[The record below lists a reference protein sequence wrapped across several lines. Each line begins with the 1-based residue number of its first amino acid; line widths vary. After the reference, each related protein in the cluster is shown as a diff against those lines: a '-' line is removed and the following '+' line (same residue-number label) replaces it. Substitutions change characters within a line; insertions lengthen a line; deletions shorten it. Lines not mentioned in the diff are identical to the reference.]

1 MAKKV
6 QEITERIKLPEK
18 MGFAIFSTSTNI
30 IFNFKSAYYLLFL
43 TNVLNIP
50 VLTAST
56 ILTLGTIWDAIND
69 PLIGFWSVNHK
80 FKSGEKVRPLALY
93 FALPWAITIVLM
105 FSDLHLTKALTI
117 AACLIIYFFFEAFYT
132 FLCMPYNSMG
142 ALATNNDEDRKSI
155 NIFRSLGGTLGS
167 GIGAVAILPIVKLF
181 GGLQGENAIIGPS
194 DAPALFKTALV
205 MAIICVIGCLS
216 HYFTTKE
223 RVHQESDNEDKIS
236 FLQTFKML
244 FSIKSWVLNML
255 YILCYGIDT
264 AIVLNSINYYAAY
277 ILGASSKA
285 TPILAGYLV
294 VAIITAIVC
303 GKIDKKIGRKNTMI
317 LACVVQILTKIP
329 FIINPYSMINIYLNA
344 AGVGFGGT
352 VAFVM
357 FGTNRNNI
365 TDIVEFKFGRRIDTM
380 VATCDNLISKSAEA
394 LTVQLMGVALAAA
407 GFEAALGTAQP
418 QTALNTIC
426 ALLGW
431 VPALVTLVMLLFA
444 YKNDIVKEYKDAK
457 KEFESK

>member
-317 LACVVQILTKIP
+317 LACAVQILTKIP

-380 VATCDNLISKSAEA
+380 IATCDNLISKSAEA

>member
-56 ILTLGTIWDAIND
+56 ILTLGTVWDAIND

-117 AACLIIYFFFEAFYT
+117 VACLIIYFFFEAFYT

-236 FLQTFKML
+236 FLNTFKML